1 MTHPQKTNAR
11 YIALIAGLV
20 LIVVTLVTS
29 LSVFWLMQRFS
40 KDTLS
45 KSLQLS
51 LEGRI
56 QLFISGI
63 EQRIAATHTIA
74 TRPVIM
80 DQIQIHLTAPA
91 NQRAQYMLNR
101 ATRSFLKTGF
111 SAIQIVSTHG
121 KVISSAGAMV
131 ANPALAVTL
140 DTHPATRLLW
150 AQGFVLRTRI
160 PFVRHHT
167 TLGYI
172 LSEAPLP
179 RLTHMLR
186 ATGTLGKTGILALCA
201 PLGHDMR
208 CFPTSLHPGV
218 FPRIAR
224 AFQGHP
230 LPMAHALEDK
240 SGAATTHDYR
250 GHQVVAAYAPVGTT
264 GLGAVLKID
273 TAELYAPIWRQIRFI
288 GPLLIVF
295 LTLGALL
302 LKWLVSPL
310 VRQLIVSEHHAREAN
325 AHLHD
330 SETRTRTILENI
342 EEGIIIVSPDGL
354 IESAN
359 PAALRM
365 LRHSS
370 ATLLGQPFSTL
381 FPASRHALLDA
392 YRQQCTGTSAPTPA
406 PLAIELDALRH
417 NGVTF
422 PADLRVREMRLQG
435 QQLFIAMLQNIS
447 RRKASENEIR
457 HIATH
462 DALTDLPNRTLL
474 QDRIEQAIAASQRG
488 DEGFAIIF
496 IDLDDFKVI
505 NDSLGHDIGDKL
517 LQSVAQRLQG
527 CLRGEDT
534 VARRGGDEFIIVLRR
549 LDKSAMAATVAR
561 KLLATLSTTHL
572 IAGHELHTAASL
584 GIALYPDDG
593 RDTDTLLKHS
603 DAAMYQAK
611 AIGHNHFRFF
621 NPEMNANDE

>member
-1 MTHPQKTNAR
+1 MTHQQKTNAR

-40 KDTLS
+40 KDTLK

-51 LEGRI
+51 LQGRI
-56 QLFISGI
+56 QLLTSSI

-80 DQIQIHLTAPA
+80 DQMQIYLTAPK
-91 NQRAQYMLNR
+91 NQRARHILNR

-121 KVISSAGAMV
+121 KVISNAGAMV
-131 ANPALAVTL
+131 AHPVLAVML
-140 DTHPATRLLW
+140 NTHPATRLLW

-160 PFVRHHT
+160 PFVRHHV

-186 ATGTLGKTGILALCA
+186 TTGTLGKTGILALCA
-201 PLGHDMR
+201 PLGRDMQ
-208 CFPTSLHPGV
+208 CFPTPLHPEI
-218 FPRIAR
+218 FPHIAR
-224 AFQGHP
+224 SLQGHP
-230 LPMAHALEDK
+230 LPMAYALEGK
-240 SGAATTHDYR
+240 TGAATTHDYR
-250 GHQVVAAYAPVGTT
+250 AQQVVAAYAPVATI
-264 GLGAVLKID
+264 GLGAVLKVD

-295 LTLGALL
+295 LALGALL

-310 VRQLIVSEHHAREAN
+310 VRQLIVSERRAREAN

-342 EEGIIIVSPDGL
+342 EEGIITVSPDGL
-354 IESAN
+354 IASAN

-381 FPASRHALLDA
+381 FPASRHAMLDA
-392 YRQQCTGTSAPTPA
+392 YRQQCTGTSAPT
-406 PLAIELDALRH
+406 LAIELDALRH
-417 NGVTF
+417 DSVTF
-422 PADLRVREMRLQG
+422 PADLRMREMRLQG

-447 RRKASENEIR
+447 QRKASENEIR

-496 IDLDDFKVI
+496 VDLDDFKVI

-517 LQSVAQRLQG
+517 LQSVAQRLQD

-549 LDKSAMAATVAR
+549 LGTSATAATVAQ
-561 KLLATLSTTHL
+561 KLLATLTTTHL
-572 IAGHELHTAASL
+572 IEGHELHTAASL

-611 AIGHNHFRFF
+611 AVGHNHFRFF
-621 NPEMNANDE
+621 TTGMNANDA